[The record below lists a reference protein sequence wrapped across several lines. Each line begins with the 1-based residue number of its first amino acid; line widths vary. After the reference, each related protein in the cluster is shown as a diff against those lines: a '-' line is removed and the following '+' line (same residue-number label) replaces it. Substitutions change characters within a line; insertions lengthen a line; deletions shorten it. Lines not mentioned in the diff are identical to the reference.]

1 MFTGEILDKINLNYN
16 ELQGL
21 NGAINELTNRYPFI
35 EQVILYGSKARGDSI
50 EESDIDI
57 LIVTEYPVPRETKY
71 LISDIIYNHEL
82 ERDIMISAII
92 VPQADYRNKIS
103 PFLMNV
109 RKEGILIW
117 LRE

>member
-35 EQVILYGSKARGDSI
+35 EQVILYGSKARGESI

-57 LIVTEYPVPRETKY
+57 L
-71 LISDIIYNHEL
+71 
-82 ERDIMISAII
+82 
-92 VPQADYRNKIS
+92 
-103 PFLMNV
+103 
-109 RKEGILIW
+109 
-117 LRE
+117 

>member
-50 EESDIDI
+50 EESD
-57 LIVTEYPVPRETKY
+57 T
-71 LISDIIYNHEL
+71 
-82 ERDIMISAII
+82 
-92 VPQADYRNKIS
+92 
-103 PFLMNV
+103 
-109 RKEGILIW
+109 
-117 LRE
+117 